1 MNESRKILPILFLHF
16 VLGFIACV
24 VWAFTRALDV
34 DLLSPF
40 VFAYRFRSAFI
51 VFIGLLPT
59 LIISGFLMG
68 YSISF
73 RIVAGE
79 AIGRWSDVLLT
90 VLKRAYVLM
99 LACLAF
105 YIVFAEGLSPVFAS
119 RQKQAVVLTKDFKEY
134 MRAARRFVDD
144 SQPAL
149 AVVPARAAL
158 QVWPGNKEAL
168 YLLDQIGFKNAEE
181 TDGARGKRRD
191 RTASEEAVIREAS
204 GLTVLDALDKAIAAD
219 KKADFFNA
227 HYYAS
232 LAARLAPTTDPNHD
246 VAVRLAAQAWNRV
259 SEGQDRITSRAEAD
273 VYEIK
278 KDGYK
283 AIGNQDYL
291 RAYYIFLGLRE
302 AERAANDRIG
312 DPDVERFLEI
322 SRKGVLESFFF
333 IDETASIKIFESA
346 RDVFFVL
353 RHPDGSADAVFASGI
368 TYTSHSGT
376 DMAYLR
382 GFEFASFDR
391 DLGLKYQI
399 TVPYAKMVASTSGA
413 SGAARPEVLL
423 RSVDRNREG
432 VDVVPSV
439 IAGSVPESERNILL
453 LSMDYRDF
461 SLLVEANR
469 GPDSMS
475 VIDLWN
481 FVPKADSYGFSR
493 KVFTLELIRRLVD
506 PFLLLILSVCA
517 LILGWQFRLGK
528 TVMFK
533 FWWIFTVPVFPVLSN
548 LAVEGIRYA
557 SRLGN
562 GALIA
567 LLPTYPLIPVL
578 LALVACFLGVSLAF
592 FSQRSE

>member
-16 VLGFIACV
+16 ALGFAACA
-24 VWAFTRALDV
+24 VWAFTRGLDV

-40 VFAYRFRSAFI
+40 VFAYRFRSAVI
-51 VFIGLLPT
+51 AFIGLLPT
-59 LIISGFLMG
+59 LTISGFLMG

-73 RIVAGE
+73 RAVAGE
-79 AIGRWSDVLLT
+79 AVGRWSDTLLT
-90 VLKRAYVLM
+90 VLKHAYILM
-99 LACLAF
+99 LACLAL
-105 YIVFAEGLSPVFAS
+105 YAVFAEGISPALTS

-149 AVVPARAAL
+149 AVVPTRAAL

-168 YLLDQIGFKNAEE
+168 YLLDQIGYKQAE
-181 TDGARGKRRD
+181 GAGGSDAKGRV

-204 GLTVLDALDKAIAAD
+204 GLTVLEALDKAIEAD
-219 KKADFFNA
+219 KKNDYFNA

-259 SEGQDRITSRAEAD
+259 SEGHDRIQSRAEAD
-273 VYEIK
+273 LYGIK
-278 KDGYK
+278 RDGYK

-291 RAYYIFLGLRE
+291 RAYYIFLELRE
-302 AERAANDRIG
+302 AELATNDRLG

-333 IDETASIKIFESA
+333 IDETASIKIFESS
-346 RDVFFVL
+346 RDVFFVI

-391 DLGLKYQI
+391 NLGLRYQI
-399 TVPYAKMVASTSGA
+399 SVPYAKMVASTSGA
-413 SGAARPEVLL
+413 KGSARPEILL

-432 VDVVPSV
+432 VDVVPAV
-439 IAGSVPESERNILL
+439 IAGAVPESERNILM

-475 VIDLWN
+475 VMDLWN
-481 FVPKADSYGFSR
+481 FVPKAESYGFSR
-493 KVFTLELIRRLVD
+493 KTFNLELIRRLVD

-528 TVMFK
+528 SVMFK
-533 FWWIFTVPVFPVLSN
+533 FWWIFTVPVFPVLSY
-548 LAVEGIRYA
+548 LAVEGVRYV
-557 SRLGN
+557 SRLCN

-567 LLPTYPLIPVL
+567 LLPSYPLIPVL
-578 LALVACFLGVSLAF
+578 LALVVCFLGVSLAF